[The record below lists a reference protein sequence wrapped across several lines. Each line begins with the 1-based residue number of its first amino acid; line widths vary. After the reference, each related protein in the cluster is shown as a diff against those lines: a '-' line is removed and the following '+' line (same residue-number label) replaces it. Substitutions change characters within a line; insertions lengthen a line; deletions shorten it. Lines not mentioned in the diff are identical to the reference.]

1 LQLKRKPRIVSIE
14 RRTALLEP
22 GRTAPR
28 ADLVLTRAV
37 LRAAERL
44 DLSQRDLAVVLGVS
58 PSTLSRLGRRPLD
71 PQSKEGELAI
81 LFVRL
86 YRSLDALLD
95 GDGAKARAWLAAPNH
110 HLGGTPAELIR
121 TVTGLVHVIEY
132 LDAMRG
138 KV

>member
-1 LQLKRKPRIVSIE
+1 MKGGPLLQPDRAVAPD
-14 RRTALLEP
+14 P
-22 GRTAPR
+22 GT
-28 ADLVLTRAV
+28 VLTRAV

-44 DLSQRDLAVVLGVS
+44 DLSQRDLSAVLGVS
-58 PSTLSRLGRRPLD
+58 PSTLSRLSRRPLD
-71 PQSKEGELAI
+71 PQSKEGELAV

-86 YRSLDALLD
+86 YRSLDALLG
-95 GDGAKARAWLAAPNH
+95 GDAERARLWLHAPNH
-110 HLGGTPAELIR
+110 HLGGRPAELVR

>member
-1 LQLKRKPRIVSIE
+1 M
-14 RRTALLEP
+14 
-22 GRTAPR
+22 
-28 ADLVLTRAV
+28 VLTKAV

-44 DLSQRDLAVVLGVS
+44 DLSQRELATVLGLS
-58 PSTLSRLGRRPLD
+58 PSTLSRLPRRPLD
-71 PQSKEGELAI
+71 PQSKEGELAV

-95 GDGAKARAWLAAPNH
+95 GDNPKARAWLFARNH
-110 HLGGTPAELIR
+110 HLGGIPAELIR

>member
-1 LQLKRKPRIVSIE
+1 MLPPE
-14 RRTALLEP
+14 RS
-22 GRTAPR
+22 TAPK
-28 ADLVLTRAV
+28 ADRVLTKAV
-37 LRAAERL
+37 LRAAGQL
-44 DLSQRDLAVVLGVS
+44 DLSQRDLATVLGVS
-58 PSTLSRLGRRPLD
+58 PSTLSRLPRRPLD

-95 GDGAKARAWLAAPNH
+95 GDDAKARAWLFAHNH
-110 HLGGTPAELIR
+110 HLGGIPAELIR

-132 LDAMRG
+132 LDAIRG

>member
-1 LQLKRKPRIVSIE
+1 LCQLKGGP
-14 RRTALLEP
+14 LLQP
-22 GRTAPR
+22 GRSTAPR
-28 ADLVLTRAV
+28 ADLVLTRAL

-44 DLSQRDLAVVLGVS
+44 GLSQRDLAAVLGVS
-58 PSTLSRLGRRPLD
+58 PSTLSRLPRRPLD
-71 PQSKEGELAI
+71 PRSKEGELAI

-86 YRSLDALLD
+86 YRSLDALLG
-95 GDGAKARAWLAAPNH
+95 GDTDQARRWLHAPNH
-110 HLGGTPAELIR
+110 HLGGTPAELVR

>member
-1 LQLKRKPRIVSIE
+1 M
-14 RRTALLEP
+14 
-22 GRTAPR
+22 
-28 ADLVLTRAV
+28 LTRAV

-44 DLSQRDLAVVLGVS
+44 GLSQRDLSAVIGVS
-58 PSTLSRLGRRPLD
+58 PSTVSRLPRRPLD
-71 PQSKEGELAI
+71 PASTEGQLAV

-95 GDGAKARAWLAAPNH
+95 GNTEKARLWLHAPNH
-110 HLGGTPAELIR
+110 HLGGTPADLVR
-121 TVTGLVHVIEY
+121 TVDGLVHVIQY

>member
-1 LQLKRKPRIVSIE
+1 MLQ
-14 RRTALLEP
+14 A
-22 GRTAPR
+22 GRSVAPSPEE
-28 ADLVLTRAV
+28 VLTRAV

-44 DLSQRDLAVVLGVS
+44 DLSQRDLAAVLGVS
-58 PSTLSRLGRRPLD
+58 PSTLSRLARRPLD
-71 PQSKEGELAI
+71 PRSKEGELAV

-86 YRSLDALLD
+86 YRSLDALLG
-95 GDGAKARAWLAAPNH
+95 GDTEKARRWLHAVNH
-110 HLGGTPAELIR
+110 HLGGTPAELVR

>member
-1 LQLKRKPRIVSIE
+1 MLQ
-14 RRTALLEP
+14 P
-22 GRTAPR
+22 GRAAAPR
-28 ADLVLTRAV
+28 ADVVLTRAV

-44 DLSQRDLAVVLGVS
+44 GLNQRELAAVLGLS
-58 PSTLSRLGRRPLD
+58 PSTLSRLSRRPLD
-71 PQSKEGELAI
+71 PRRKEGELAV

-86 YRSLDALLD
+86 YRSLDALLG
-95 GDGAKARAWLAAPNH
+95 GDAEKARRWLHAPNH
-110 HLGGTPAELIR
+110 HLGGAPAELVR

>member
-1 LQLKRKPRIVSIE
+1 MLQ
-14 RRTALLEP
+14 P
-22 GRTAPR
+22 GPSAAPR
-28 ADLVLTRAV
+28 ADVVLTRAL

-44 DLSQRDLAVVLGVS
+44 GLSQRDLAAVLGVS
-58 PSTLSRLGRRPLD
+58 PSTLSRLPRRPLD
-71 PQSKEGELAI
+71 PRRKEGELAI

-86 YRSLDALLD
+86 YRSLDALLG
-95 GDGAKARAWLAAPNH
+95 GDTGKARRWLHAPNH
-110 HLGGTPAELIR
+110 HLGGAPAELVR

>member
-1 LQLKRKPRIVSIE
+1 V
-14 RRTALLEP
+14 
-22 GRTAPR
+22 
-28 ADLVLTRAV
+28 VLTRAV

-44 DLSQRDLAVVLGVS
+44 GLSQRDLAAVLGVS
-58 PSTLSRLGRRPLD
+58 PSTLSRLPRRPLD
-71 PQSKEGELAI
+71 PRSKEGELAI

-95 GDGAKARAWLAAPNH
+95 GEAEKARAWMHASNH
-110 HLGGTPAELIR
+110 HLGGTPAEMVR

>member
-1 LQLKRKPRIVSIE
+1 
-14 RRTALLEP
+14 
-22 GRTAPR
+22 
-28 ADLVLTRAV
+28 VLTRAV

-44 DLSQRDLAVVLGVS
+44 ELSQRDLAAVLGVS
-58 PSTLSRLGRRPLD
+58 PSTLSRLPRRPID
-71 PQSKEGELAI
+71 PRSKEGELAV

-86 YRSLDALLD
+86 YRSLDALL
-95 GDGAKARAWLAAPNH
+95 GGKTEKARSWLHADNH

>member
-1 LQLKRKPRIVSIE
+1 
-14 RRTALLEP
+14 
-22 GRTAPR
+22 
-28 ADLVLTRAV
+28 VLTRAL

-44 DLSQRDLAVVLGVS
+44 GLSQRDLAAVLGVS
-58 PSTLSRLGRRPLD
+58 ASTLSRLPRRPLG
-71 PQSKEGELAI
+71 PRGKEGELAI

-86 YRSLDALLD
+86 YRSLDALLG
-95 GDGAKARAWLAAPNH
+95 GDTDQARRWLHAPNH
-110 HLGGTPAELIR
+110 HLGGVPAELVR

>member
-1 LQLKRKPRIVSIE
+1 LKGGRLLQ
-14 RRTALLEP
+14 P
-22 GRTAPR
+22 GGAAAPR
-28 ADLVLTRAV
+28 ADVVLTRAV

-44 DLSQRDLAVVLGVS
+44 GLSQKDLSGVLGVS
-58 PSTLSRLGRRPLD
+58 PSTLSRLPRRPLD
-71 PQSKEGELAI
+71 PRSKEGELAV

-95 GDGAKARAWLAAPNH
+95 GDAVKARRWLHAPNH
-110 HLGGTPAELIR
+110 HLGGTPAELVR
-121 TVTGLVHVIEY
+121 TVAGLVHVIEY